1 MTRRA
6 SITGAGYVSPALND
20 ALTSLLA
27 AQGIEVFTQAE
38 TDFIAGCAR
47 KHHPRRKYLTDAQF
61 AQARA
66 EYAKQK
72 GTP

>member
-1 MTRRA
+1 MKA
-6 SITGAGYVSPALND
+6 QILKAGYVTPALND
-20 ALTSLLA
+20 ALTAMLA
-27 AQGIEVFTQAE
+27 AQGVEVITHAE
-38 TDFIAGCAR
+38 ADFIEAWHR
-47 KHHPRRKYLTDAQF
+47 KHARRRKYLTDAQF